1 ITHRE
6 TLQSTYKS
14 SCSKFM
20 CCSWI
25 CDAQLGPETP
35 QGSSKDADCSVNICL
50 QNETSNS
57 SLLLLQGPY
66 KRQYSLT
73 PYHSICILEV
83 ATHHFDVVVTNRSS
97 SSTTS
102 TKQPLHS
109 HPLAELVVAL
119 LP

>member
-1 ITHRE
+1 MTYQQ

-14 SCSKFM
+14 SSSKFM

-35 QGSSKDADCSVNICL
+35 QGSSKDADCSVIIFL

-73 PYHSICILEV
+73 PYHSIYIVEV
-83 ATHHFDVVVTNRSS
+83 TTHRLDVVVTKRSS
-97 SSTTS
+97 SSTTT
-102 TKQPLHS
+102 TKQPIHS
-109 HPLAELVVAL
+109 HPLAELIVAS